1 MVALPTDVARSGV
14 SARRAFETVFKAMV
28 SVLERSLIQNGR
40 RRRTTAQSIAALAI
54 GGMIVARTMV
64 DRAPADELR
73 AACATVA
80 LNLGGWEKKGKSK
93 NGKSKR
99 SRPLRAA

>member
-1 MVALPTDVARSGV
+1 
-14 SARRAFETVFKAMV
+14 
-28 SVLERSLIQNGR
+28 
-40 RRRTTAQSIAALAI
+40 
-54 GGMIVARTMV
+54 MIVARTMV